1 MKKFSIIALILM
13 TIFTFGCNKKDTSD
27 NMVKLNKVDISAIS
41 NQQIKNFLTEA
52 SEHEGIYKIETK
64 SNTYIFFNGIE
75 NEFTDIKCSLDN
87 KTLNIESNKNKL
99 DSSSPSQNL
108 YVIYQKNTTITND
121 KAVFFDT
128 IKLVIDNKES
138 NFENVFVE
146 NRNI

>member
-13 TIFTFGCNKKDTSD
+13 TIFTFGCSKKDTSD

-108 YVIYQKNTTITND
+108 YVIYQKNITISND
-121 KAVFFDT
+121 KTVYFDT
-128 IKLVIDNKES
+128 IKLTINGKES
-138 NFENVFVE
+138 SFKNSFVIKE
-146 NRNI
+146 